1 MNTVRRR
8 GAGTEWGVK
17 QDGGKMEDMK
27 RLGGGARTGEL
38 VGTKKGARAVIPLLL
53 LDDRK
58 RRAWEK

>member
-1 MNTVRRR
+1 M
-8 GAGTEWGVK
+8 
-17 QDGGKMEDMK
+17 GGKMEDMK
-27 RLGGGARTGEL
+27 RLGGARTGEL

>member
-1 MNTVRRR
+1 M
-8 GAGTEWGVK
+8 
-17 QDGGKMEDMK
+17 GGKMEDMK

>member
-17 QDGGKMEDMK
+17 QDGGEDG
-27 RLGGGARTGEL
+27 RYEGVGGGARTGEL
-38 VGTKKGARAVIPLLL
+38 VGTKKGACAVIPLLL

>member
-1 MNTVRRR
+1 M
-8 GAGTEWGVK
+8 
-17 QDGGKMEDMK
+17 GGKTRWGEDG
-27 RLGGGARTGEL
+27 RYEGVGGARTGEL

>member
-1 MNTVRRR
+1 M
-8 GAGTEWGVK
+8 
-17 QDGGKMEDMK
+17 GGKMEDMK
-27 RLGGGARTGEL
+27 GLGGVCTGEL